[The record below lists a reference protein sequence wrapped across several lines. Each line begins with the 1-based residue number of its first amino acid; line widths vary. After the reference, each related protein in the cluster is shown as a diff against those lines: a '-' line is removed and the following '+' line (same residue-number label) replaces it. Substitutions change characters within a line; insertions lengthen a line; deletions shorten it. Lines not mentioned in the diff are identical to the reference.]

1 MNNLTITNLCIFIAI
16 CIFSYLIFRNLNT
29 GNLNYVEGMTTS
41 TDASGN
47 PTTSTTPTTPTTNG
61 IAGNAATYA
70 AQLKLAVIKS
80 QDELLISKYRT
91 DYENAVLNLDDYLN
105 CMMLQTALSVN
116 LNNPQISI
124 AKLAQMQQ
132 AKIALNSTMK
142 FVDSSK

>member
-1 MNNLTITNLCIFIAI
+1 MNNSTITNLCIFIGI
-16 CIFSYLIFRNLNT
+16 CVFSYLIFRNLNT
-29 GNLNYVEGMTTS
+29 NNSSYVEGMTDST

-47 PTTSTTPTTPTTNG
+47 PAPPPGSITNG
-61 IAGNAATYA
+61 VAGNAAGYA
-70 AQLKLAVIKS
+70 AQLKSAVIKS

-105 CMMLQTALSVN
+105 TMMLQTALSVN
-116 LNNPQISI
+116 QNNPQQAI

-132 AKIALNSTMK
+132 AKVALNSTMK

>member
-1 MNNLTITNLCIFIAI
+1 MNNLTITNLCIFIGI
-16 CIFSYLIFRNLNT
+16 CIFSYFIFRNLNT
-29 GNLNYVEGMTTS
+29 PNSSYVEGMTTT

-47 PTTSTTPTTPTTNG
+47 PAPPSGSITNG
-61 IAGNAATYA
+61 VAGNAAAYA
-70 AQLKLAVIKS
+70 AQLKSAVIKS

-105 CMMLQTALSVN
+105 TMMLQTALSVN
-116 LNNPQISI
+116 QNNPQQAI

-132 AKIALNSTMK
+132 AKVALNSTMK

>member
-29 GNLNYVEGMTTS
+29 GNLNYVEGMTTA

-47 PTTSTTPTTPTTNG
+47 PTTSTTPTTNG
-61 IAGNAATYA
+61 IAGNAASYA
-70 AQLKLAVIKS
+70 AQIKSAVIKS

-105 CMMLQTALSVN
+105 NMMLQTALSVN
-116 LNNPQISI
+116 LNNPQQSI

-132 AKIALNSTMK
+132 AKVALNSTMK

>member
-1 MNNLTITNLCIFIAI
+1 MNNLTITNLCIFIGI
-16 CIFSYLIFRNLNT
+16 CIFSYFIFRNLNMT
-29 GNLNYVEGMTTS
+29 NSSYVEGMTDST

-47 PTTSTTPTTPTTNG
+47 PPPPPGSITNG
-61 IAGNAATYA
+61 VAGNAAGYA
-70 AQLKLAVIKS
+70 AQLKSAVIKS

-105 CMMLQTALSVN
+105 TMMLQTALSVN
-116 LNNPQISI
+116 QNNPQQAI

-132 AKIALNSTMK
+132 AKAALNSTMK